1 MQEVNRDLVRGV
13 VKKIEVALANGAEIL
28 LFKAST
34 RSYSNLLRE
43 ILRFF
48 TGFADGIY
56 VSFNKPCKSLRRL
69 LSSAGVNVDRLVF
82 IDCVSRQYAY
92 ERGNEC
98 IYVSSP
104 DPVHI
109 QVALRK
115 ASERLNSERKF
126 VFFDSLS
133 TISLYKS
140 KESMIKFLRQ
150 VTGKLRMEG
159 FVVLLFTL
167 EGELD
172 EATYAQVFL
181 MSDEVIEL
189 V

>member
-1 MQEVNRDLVRGV
+1 MWDESVLEDVVRKV
-13 VKKIEVALANGAEIL
+13 EVALANGAEIL
-28 LFKAST
+28 LFKVNTKNYAAILS
-34 RSYSNLLRE
+34 SVLRY
-43 ILRFF
+43 F
-48 TGFADGIY
+48 TSFGEGIY
-56 VSFNKPCKSLRRL
+56 VSFNKPCRSLKRI
-69 LSSAGVNVDRLVF
+69 LSSSGVNVEKLVF
-82 IDCVSRQYAY
+82 IDCVSREYSY
-92 ERGNEC
+92 EREEDC

-109 QVALRK
+109 QVALKRAMEK
-115 ASERLNSERKF
+115 LNSNHKF

-150 VTGKLRMEG
+150 VTGRMRAEG
-159 FVVLLFTL
+159 FTVILFTL
-167 EGELD
+167 TGELD
-172 EATYAQVFL
+172 ESTYAQVFL